1 MRSALSRLAAS
12 AFVLSTS
19 AAAAQ
24 QAAPTEYM
32 VTLKTGA
39 IYRGEVLEYEPKDHV
54 TLRLLNGRIKQFAW
68 SEIASSGPVNGT
80 TLARPAESSP
90 ALARTERSGAGSLAP
105 STTPRAPAEAPPS
118 PPVARVATPV
128 PMAPQRRSTV
138 VAAPGFGL
146 SSPSGEVVNLRVKSP
161 DRTVRVEFL
170 KDSMEV
176 SGFVWGF
183 ESGFIVDGVG
193 EIWRPMCEY
202 PCNRPVAR
210 RATYRVVGEEIMN
223 SAAFT
228 LPAKGADFLIHVSP
242 GRRSARVGAWV
253 TLALGGIFAGVGS
266 IVLSTLTGD
275 ANEKLNMPAVYGGAA
290 MLGVGALGMLG
301 SIPLFLASRTNLEI
315 ERRDRP
321 VPTAPARLDDEA
333 ASPTFD

>member
-1 MRSALSRLAAS
+1 MGSALFRLAAS
-12 AFVLSTS
+12 ALVLSAS

-54 TLRLLNGRIKQFAW
+54 TLRLINGRLKQFDW
-68 SEIASSGPVNGT
+68 SDIASSGPVSGSA
-80 TLARPAESSP
+80 LAKPAEGSTP
-90 ALARTERSGAGSLAP
+90 LARTARSGAASQEPPTAARVP
-105 STTPRAPAEAPPS
+105 TEAPP
-118 PPVARVATPV
+118 PPAAVRADPPAPAT
-128 PMAPQRRSTV
+128 QRRTTADVS
-138 VAAPGFGL
+138 PGFGL
-146 SSPSGEVVNLRVKSP
+146 ASPTGEVVNLRVKSP
-161 DRTVRVEFL
+161 DRMIRVEFL

-183 ESGFIVDGVG
+183 ESGFVVDGVG

-228 LPAKGADFLIHVSP
+228 LPAKGADFLLQVSP

-321 VPTAPARLDDEA
+321 VPAAPARLDDEGA
-333 ASPTFD
+333 ASATFD